1 MTKDSL
7 APYYAVLELPPG
19 APLRNVQNAYLRLR
33 RLYSDLSV
41 VLEPLEEEFT
51 AEKRQA
57 VLAEVEEAYQKL
69 LSAIHAETPR
79 SALLPEGVASGTA
92 DDEAEVMAFGGL
104 ALRKVRERLAVDL
117 SEISKEIKA
126 RVELLRNIEEERF
139 EAIPEE
145 AYLKG
150 HLRNFA
156 QYLGLRPDKVVEDYL
171 GRYRA
176 WKKRK

>member
-1 MTKDSL
+1 MTKDNL

-19 APLRNVQNAYLRLR
+19 APLRDVQNAYLRLR
-33 RLYSDLSV
+33 RLYSDLSI

-51 AEKRQA
+51 ADKRQA
-57 VLAEVEEAYQKL
+57 VLAEVEAAYQKL
-69 LSAIHAETPR
+69 LAALHAEAPK

-92 DDEAEVMAFGGL
+92 DSEAEVMAFGGL
-104 ALRKVRERLAVDL
+104 ALRKVRERLNVDL
-117 SEISKEIKA
+117 TEISKEMKVRA
-126 RVELLRNIEEERF
+126 ELLRAVEDERF
-139 EAIPEE
+139 EALPEE

-156 QYLGLRPDKVVEDYL
+156 EYLGLRPEKVVEDYL

-176 WKKRK
+176 WRKKK